1 MKNPILHIVA
11 HDAWM
16 EAVRAGEYRAPSLDT
31 EGFIHCSYADQIVAT
46 AQRYY
51 RGQAR
56 LALLEI
62 DPARL
67 RSELRVE
74 ALGTPEPYPH
84 IYGPLNLD
92 AVIAVHD
99 FPPLADGSF
108 RLPSG
113 VGT

>member
-1 MKNPILHIVA
+1 MTHPILHIVA

-16 EAVRAGEYRAPSLDT
+16 EAVRAGEYHAPSLET
-31 EGFIHCSYADQIVAT
+31 EGFIHCSTPDQIIAT
-46 AQRYY
+46 AGRYY
-51 RGQAR
+51 AGQTG

-62 DPARL
+62 DPTKL
-67 RSELRVE
+67 RSELRIE

-92 AVIAVHD
+92 AVVRVHD

-108 RLPSG
+108 RLPAG